1 MANNITPEMVAL
13 LNSGNT
19 YDLYKR
25 LCDRGYI
32 TPVLFKNYAVFTTRG
47 AVQNPVEYLDWF
59 LPAPTA
65 EESQ

>member
-1 MANNITPEMVAL
+1 M
-13 LNSGNT
+13 NSGNT